1 MSNPTHFNDFLKNNE
16 STPYLVQMLTSE
28 QHQTIINLFNELY
41 YTDVNLIVPE
51 KLREAIVELK
61 SSVSLTELYLLGLKT
76 NS

>member
-1 MSNPTHFNDFLKNNE
+1 MNDPIHFNDVLKNNE
-16 STPYLVQMLTSE
+16 ITPYLVQTLTSE

-51 KLREAIVELK
+51 KLREAIIELK
-61 SSVSLTELYLLGLKT
+61 SSVSLTELYLLGLKN